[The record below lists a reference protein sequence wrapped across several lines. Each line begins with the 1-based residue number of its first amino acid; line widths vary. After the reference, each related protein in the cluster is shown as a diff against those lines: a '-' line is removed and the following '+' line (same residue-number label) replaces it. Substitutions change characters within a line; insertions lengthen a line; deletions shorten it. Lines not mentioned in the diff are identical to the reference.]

1 MSRPAVIRPAFLL
14 PRPLGGLAPFE
25 ALFRSPGTPA
35 PGGSARG
42 WGERISSVVARLVMR
57 GIAAG
62 HALKP
67 DGPKGPQGGPV
78 MLHITFRYAE
88 LPERFRREMDEAAPF
103 LSHVPGL
110 ISKLW
115 AEDGAGQAAGNYL
128 FDCRRNARMYF
139 EEIFAKGPGAD
150 PRILDVS
157 VRILDVLTG
166 PSRMTRALP

>member
-1 MSRPAVIRPAFLL
+1 MIRPAFLL
-14 PRPLGGLAPFE
+14 PRPLGGLALVE
-25 ALFRSPGTPA
+25 ALFRRPDTPA
-35 PGGSARG
+35 PDGSTRG
-42 WGERISSVVARLVMR
+42 WGERISSAVAKLLMR

-62 HALKP
+62 YSAKSDP
-67 DGPKGPQGGPV
+67 PQGPQGGPV
-78 MLHITFRYAE
+78 MLHITFRYTD

-128 FDCRRNARMYF
+128 FDCRRNARMYLD
-139 EEIFAKGPGAD
+139 EIFARGPGAD

-157 VRILDVLTG
+157 IRILDVLTG